1 MYGACGSTRVVVE
14 KGVGQVTG
22 RPATE
27 GGIGDG
33 ELNGSG
39 LGFDHHSRCCLSSVS
54 EEDSLII
61 KLFLSPLGHR
71 FPFLKNNYS
80 VF

>member
-1 MYGACGSTRVVVE
+1 MVVE

-33 ELNGSG
+33 EGSR

-54 EEDSLII
+54 EETLNV
-61 KLFLSPLGHR
+61 KLLNCFYLPLDIGFR
-71 FPFLKNNYS
+71 F
-80 VF
+80 